1 MEKIS
6 EKIKILRT
14 KSGVTQQHI
23 ASILGVDRSTY
34 TYYELGKT
42 IPNWPMIK
50 KIAKIFKIS
59 PYDLLE
65 DDNKYIASDISL
77 SYKKKS
83 DFYDLSNQEKKFI
96 LSLRSLPENERKKVI
111 KSVDKLLKTLENKK
125 DDSKKWTSLV

>member
-42 IPNWPMIK
+42 VPNWPMIK

>member
-42 IPNWPMIK
+42 VPNWSMIK
-50 KIAKIFKIS
+50 RIAKVFKIS
-59 PYDLLE
+59 PYNLLE
-65 DDNKYIASDISL
+65 DDNKYIASDISSSSKRRSNL
-77 SYKKKS
+77 
-83 DFYDLSNQEKKFI
+83 YDLSNQEKKLV
-96 LSLRSLPENERKKVI
+96 LSLRSLPEDERKKI
-111 KSVDKLLKTLENKK
+111 MKSIDKILKTLENKK
-125 DDSKKWTSLV
+125 R

>member
-83 DFYDLSNQEKKFI
+83 NLYDLSNQEKKLV
-96 LSLRSLPENERKKVI
+96 LSFRSLPENERKKVI

>member
-23 ASILGVDRSTY
+23 ASILGIDRSTY

-42 IPNWPMIK
+42 IPNWTMIK

>member
-14 KSGVTQQHI
+14 KSGVTQQYI

-77 SYKKKS
+77 SSQKKS
-83 DFYDLSNQEKKFI
+83 NLYDLSNQEKKLV

>member
-83 DFYDLSNQEKKFI
+83 NLYDLSNQEKKFI

-111 KSVDKLLKTLENKK
+111 KSVDKLLRTLENKK
-125 DDSKKWTSLV
+125 DDSKKWTSSV

>member
-6 EKIKILRT
+6 EKNKILRT

-83 DFYDLSNQEKKFI
+83 NLYDLSNQEKKFI

-111 KSVDKLLKTLENKK
+111 KSVDKLLRTLENKK
-125 DDSKKWTSLV
+125 DDSKKWTSSV